1 MFAFSLRQND
11 LVLFVIMM
19 LVNIVMNI
27 CYTNKLSVK
36 NKRSVIFCIKLD

>member
-11 LVLFVIMM
+11 SVLFVIMM

-27 CYTNKLSVK
+27 CYTNK
-36 NKRSVIFCIKLD
+36 NKRSVIFYIKLD